1 MSFEQLGLAPAFEGY
16 FKEHNLKTPTAV
28 QRKVIPLVLQRK
40 SVLVVS
46 ETGSGKTLS
55 FALPLIHRLREEE
68 AAAGAVTLRSTPRAL
83 ILAPTRELADQ
94 IFGVFKDVCHH
105 AKLRVRLLTGGD
117 SHARTKSLAHSTY
130 DVLIATP
137 SRVKSAVRHK
147 ELSLGHVRCL
157 VIDEAD
163 NLFEMGF
170 KKDIEKMLEEMDLGG
185 LQLGFYTATLPPVFE
200 EFMYTRFADKK
211 VERVLLEGAHRPQ
224 ARLETYNVRVEPAEK
239 NPVVR
244 MFIEKEAK
252 GRGIIFTNQK
262 NQAEDVY
269 KYLKEK
275 LPALKT
281 RLLHGDME
289 SDAREAALAEFHDK
303 KAQVLIATDVA
314 ARGIDIPDLLWV
326 VNYGLP
332 KNAIY
337 YLHRCGR
344 VGRGAKSGVVY
355 NLVASHDAKMVEEI
369 NAAILGQSQ
378 LQLTPIPAEKPRR
391 EGAVAK
397 KPLAEKPVERKT
409 EVRKTSQGEQRRASR
424 GAADVPA
431 RGKRPPRKEVRIITT
446 GASSGRGTKPPK
458 RGAPKGTPKRSGVT
472 KRR

>member
-1 MSFEQLGLAPAFEGY
+1 MSFGQLGLGPAFEGY
-16 FKEHNLKTPTAV
+16 FSEHNLKTPTPV

-40 SVLVVS
+40 SVLVVA
-46 ETGSGKTLS
+46 ETGGGKTLA
-55 FALPLIHRLREEE
+55 FVLPMIQRLRDEE
-68 AAAGAVTLRSTPRAL
+68 AAGGAVTLRSTPRAL
-83 ILAPTRELADQ
+83 ILAPTRELASQ
-94 IFGVFKDVCHH
+94 IYTVLKDVSHH

-117 SHARTKSLAHSTY
+117 SHAKTKSLAHSTY
-130 DVLIATP
+130 DILVATP
-137 SRVKSAVRHK
+137 SRVKSAVRNK
-147 ELSLGHVRCL
+147 ELSLGHVKTL
-157 VIDEAD
+157 IIDEAD

-170 KKDIEKMLEEMDLGG
+170 KRDIEKMLEDLDLGG

-200 EFMYTRFADKK
+200 EFMLTRFADKK
-211 VERVLLEGAHRPQ
+211 IERVLLEGAHRPQ
-224 ARLETYNVRVEPAEK
+224 ARIETYNVRVEPAEK

-262 NQAEDVY
+262 NQAEEIF

-289 SDAREAALAEFHDK
+289 SDAREAALADFHAK
-303 KAQVLIATDVA
+303 KAQVLVATDVA
-314 ARGIDIPDLLWV
+314 ARGIDIPDLLWI

-332 KNAIY
+332 KSAIY

-355 NLVASHDAKMVEEI
+355 NLVASHDGKMIEEI
-369 NAAILGQSQ
+369 NTAIRGQAQ
-378 LQLTPIPAEKPRR
+378 LQLEPIPEDKPRR
-391 EGAVAK
+391 EVAAK
-397 KPLAEKPVERKT
+397 KPAVEKPVERKT
-409 EVRKTSQGEQRRASR
+409 EVRRTAQGDQRRASR
-424 GAADVPA
+424 GASDAPA
-431 RGKRPPRKEVRIITT
+431 KRPVRRSPRIIST
-446 GASSGRGTKPPK
+446 GAGSGKGPK
-458 RGAPKGTPKRSGVT
+458 RGAPARGGG